1 MQRPTLRQLEY
12 FVALAEHLN
21 FRAAAEACYVTQPA
35 ISGQLAQLEGQLG
48 LRLFERDQRQV
59 RLTPAGEAL
68 LPRARA
74 MLADADAFGETA
86 HALGAPLTGPLRLGV
101 IPTIGPYLLP
111 RVLPAL
117 RKDFP
122 ELQLFLREDLTSR
135 LVAALDAGELDVLL
149 LAVDVDLGDL
159 ESLPLFSDPFVLAV
173 PAGDTLA
180 GCEGVGL
187 ESLAGRDVL
196 LLEEGHCLRDQ
207 IVPLCATSGADES
220 SGFRGTSLGTISQMV
235 ASGLGVTLLPELALE
250 RELAGAHGL
259 ATAEFGPEGPSRSI
273 GLAWRKSS
281 PRAEEFRALGEAI
294 ARAYMAS

>member
-1 MQRPTLRQLEY
+1 MLDELKHLCLVAETGTFTEAARQ
-12 FVALAEHLN
+12 AHLS
-21 FRAAAEACYVTQPA
+21 QPA
-35 ISGQLAQLEGQLG
+35 LSASIKRLEEQIGARLLDRGRRGAQL
-48 LRLFERDQRQV
+48 
-59 RLTPAGEAL
+59 TAAGEAL

-281 PRAEEFRALGEAI
+281 PRAEEFRALGATLAAAY
-294 ARAYMAS
+294 ARC